1 MLLASGLL
9 MLILGATSTILLI
22 AVDDL
27 RAAARAAQGS
37 EEVLA
42 TANELE
48 RLVIDLETGVRG
60 FVLTGEDQFLEPGTG
75 RAGASPPAPPRWSGS
90 RPPIPSR
97 SGWPGSSPWR
107 RAPTSSSTR
116 TPWWRRCGGAT
127 PPPAASP

>member
-60 FVLTGEDQFLEPGTG
+60 FVLTGEDQFLEPWD
-75 RAGASPPAPPRWSGS
+75 RARRSLPA
-90 RPPIPSR
+90 
-97 SGWPGSSPWR
+97 
-107 RAPTSSSTR
+107 RAAAVERQSAADPEQERLARQLTLATS
-116 TPWWRRCGGAT
+116 A
-127 PPPAASP
+127 